1 MPGSSPPP
9 PVPSGARSRA
19 STRASTWCRCAT
31 AATRP
36 SRRRKQRRSCA
47 SSATL
52 VGRAFHD
59 NDAAGTV
66 RPLTPE
72 DIIVVAPYN
81 AQRQL
86 VHDALAAAGF
96 GGVPVGTVD
105 NFQGKEAVV
114 SITTLAASSGRDAP
128 RGPEFLLLQ
137 NRLNVAI
144 SRAQVVAYLIHS
156 PALLD
161 DLPYTPEGVARLSAF
176 ARLVGAAEEEG
187 S

>member
-1 MPGSSPPP
+1 MTASLLPPDIEPTLRQGLRALALDEDALTP
-9 PVPSGARSRA
+9 PLLAYLALLVR
-19 STRASTWCRCAT
+19 WNAT
-31 AATRP
+31 YNLTAIRD
-36 SRRRKQRRSCA
+36 
-47 SSATL
+47 L
-52 VGRAFHD
+52 VGRTFHD
-59 NDAAGTV
+59 NDAEGSV
-66 RPLTPE
+66 RPLKPE

-176 ARLVGAAEEEG
+176 ARLVGAAE
-187 S
+187 